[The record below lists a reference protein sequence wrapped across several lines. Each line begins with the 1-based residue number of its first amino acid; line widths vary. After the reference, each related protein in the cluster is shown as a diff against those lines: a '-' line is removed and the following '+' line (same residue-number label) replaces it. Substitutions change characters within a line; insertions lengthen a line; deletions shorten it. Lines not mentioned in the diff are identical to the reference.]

1 MPRRRWR
8 GARVERGGARS
19 RNPKIALCSC
29 STCAKP
35 AGRKPGRGSRPQRLR
50 QPLHD
55 ARAEVN
61 GLTAHQEPIL
71 TTSDQEPAT
80 GRATNPVLREE
91 PGVRGGGVR
100 EVPMQRLRLGAE
112 DAVPGA
118 VVVRV
123 AGELNRATAP
133 RLARLL
139 DSRLDHL
146 LELARTDRV
155 DTVDRRLHLIVD
167 LAEVGTYGAGGLSV
181 LRHAQ
186 YTAAQADPGGA
197 CAGLGRRPARPSWWS
212 TFHRRRAGRGA
223 APRPGRQ
230 VPAVR
235 PLRPG
240 VAVDC
245 STVGSCPAGAAGPHP
260 GTAR

>member
-1 MPRRRWR
+1 
-8 GARVERGGARS
+8 
-19 RNPKIALCSC
+19 
-29 STCAKP
+29 
-35 AGRKPGRGSRPQRLR
+35 
-50 QPLHD
+50 
-55 ARAEVN
+55 
-61 GLTAHQEPIL
+61 
-71 TTSDQEPAT
+71 
-80 GRATNPVLREE
+80 
-91 PGVRGGGVR
+91 
-100 EVPMQRLRLGAE
+100 MQRLRLGAE

-186 YTAAQADPGGA
+186 YTAAQADIELHLTGLQAQAGLVPGWAAGLLDRPGGVPSTA
-197 CAGLGRRPARPSWWS
+197 DALAAALRLDLADKSLPSDRSDQEWPSTVRRSAAAPLEPLVRIPAPRGEREPS
-212 TFHRRRAGRGA
+212 TRAGT
-223 APRPGRQ
+223 PI
-230 VPAVR
+230 
-235 PLRPG
+235 
-240 VAVDC
+240 
-245 STVGSCPAGAAGPHP
+245 S
-260 GTAR
+260 